1 MNVEKVAQL
10 IDYFLAKSYPPRFTK
25 EQKRRLRESAVNF
38 TCRDRILFHKDA
50 NGDKR
55 VVVGNVEKEK
65 IVTDAHCGV
74 VGGGHF
80 GQNITIRKVSERY
93 WWKGMANDIRKYC
106 QSCADCQKANP
117 LNKPDVAELHPLPVT
132 SELFMRWG
140 MD

>member
-65 IVTDAHCGV
+65 IVTDAHCGA

-93 WWKGMANDIRKYC
+93 VERYGK
-106 QSCADCQKANP
+106 
-117 LNKPDVAELHPLPVT
+117 
-132 SELFMRWG
+132 
-140 MD
+140 